1 MSKGLTTSESRL
13 FKKRSQKLGLAPG
26 TLVHIGEKRTE
37 TVRIDVMAYDE
48 RRCEER
54 RLTNSMELDQ
64 VSNLGVTWIDIGGIH
79 KLDVIENFGVQ
90 FKLHPLLL
98 EDIVNTDQRPKFDD
112 YGQYGYLVLK
122 MLYAGEQ
129 RTDVH
134 VEQVSLVFGPNYV
147 LTFQENGGDVFNP
160 IRERIRTGKGR
171 IRQLG
176 ADYLLHALVDAI
188 VDHYFVA
195 LEILGE
201 KVERM
206 QNTILV
212 EPRPTTLQEIHAV
225 KRELLFLRR
234 AVWPLREM
242 LSSLERQDSP
252 HIKPETKPFFR
263 DVYDH
268 AIQIIDTIETLR
280 EMVTGM
286 LDIYLSSVSYRLNS
300 VMKVLTVIT
309 TIFMPLTFIVGVYGM
324 NFEYMPELTIPWAYP
339 MVWMVMVAIAG
350 GMLALFRFKQ
360 WL

>member
-1 MSKGLTTSESRL
+1 MSNGRTKSENRL

-37 TVRIDVMAYDE
+37 TVRISVMAYDE

-54 RLTNSMELDQ
+54 QLASSTELDQ
-64 VSNLGVTWIDIGGIH
+64 VSNLGVTWIDIGGVH
-79 KLDVIENFGVQ
+79 RLDVIENFGLQ

-98 EDIVNTDQRPKFDD
+98 EDIVNTDQRPKYDD
-112 YGQYGYLVLK
+112 YDGYGYLVLK
-122 MLYAGEQ
+122 MLYAGDQ
-129 RTDVH
+129 RTEVH

-160 IRERIRTGKGR
+160 VRERIRAGKGR

-195 LEILGE
+195 LEIIGE

-206 QNTILV
+206 QNTIIV
-212 EPRPTTLQEIHAV
+212 EPRPQTLQEIHAV

-234 AVWPLREM
+234 AVWPLREV
-242 LSSLERQDSP
+242 LASLERQDSP
-252 HIKPETKPFFR
+252 LLKPETKPFFR

-324 NFEYMPELTIPWAYP
+324 NFEYMPELKVPWAYP
-339 MVWMVMVAIAG
+339 MVWMVMVGIAIC
-350 GMLALFRFKQ
+350 MLAFFRIKK

>member
-1 MSKGLTTSESRL
+1 MSNGPTKSESRW

-54 RLTNSMELDQ
+54 RLTNSVELDE

-79 KLDVIENFGVQ
+79 KVDVIENFGVQ
-90 FKLHPLLL
+90 FKLHPLMM
-98 EDIVNTDQRPKFDD
+98 EDIVNTDQRPKYDD

-160 IRERIRTGKGR
+160 IRDRIRTGKGR

-176 ADYLLHALVDAI
+176 SDYLLHALVDAI

-206 QNTILV
+206 QNTIVV
-212 EPRPTTLQEIHAV
+212 EPKPNTLQEIHSV

-242 LSSLERQDSP
+242 LSALERQDSP
-252 HIKPETKPFFR
+252 LIKAETKPFFR

-324 NFEYMPELTIPWAYP
+324 NFEYMPELKVPWAYP
-339 MVWMVMVAIAG
+339 MVWLVMTGIAA
-350 GMLALFRFKQ
+350 GMLALFRFKR

>member
-1 MSKGLTTSESRL
+1 MSNGPTKSESRL
-13 FKKRSQKLGLAPG
+13 VKKRSLKLGLAPG

-48 RRCEER
+48 RRFEER
-54 RLTNSMELDQ
+54 RLGSSTELDQ

-79 KLDVIENFGVQ
+79 KLDVIENFGLQ
-90 FKLHPLLL
+90 FRLHPLLL
-98 EDIVNTDQRPKFDD
+98 EDIVNTDQRPKYDD

-122 MLYAGEQ
+122 MLYAGQQ

-206 QNTILV
+206 QNTIV
-212 EPRPTTLQEIHAV
+212 IEPRPNTLQEIHAV

-242 LSSLERQDSP
+242 LSSLERQDTP
-252 HIKPETKPFFR
+252 LIKPETKPFFR

-300 VMKVLTVIT
+300 IMKVLTVIT

-324 NFEYMPELTIPWAYP
+324 NFEYMPELGVPWAYP
-339 MVWMVMVAIAG
+339 MVWLVMVSIAA
-350 GMLALFRFKQ
+350 GMLALFRIKQ